1 MKPDIEGIKGIDHMD
16 FKDQEPKEAM
26 TDEQLSALLRKWDVE
41 GAPAHLET
49 RVFAARGTLNGSRR
63 GWMLIPAIACAS
75 AFVLGAGLWLIRPRP
90 APLVPVTTVV
100 VTQPQAAPAET
111 QVVVNGPG
119 STAPVQPIPALGAQP
134 NEIAP
139 PRYAP
144 AHVDFFS
151 DLLVDSGQASPFA
164 AKPAP
169 EPAPQPAP
177 QQAQNNPPLP
187 AGVYRPG
194 NGVTAPG
201 LVSKREPEYSEEAR
215 IARLGGA
222 AMIQLVVGEDG
233 TGRNMKVTQPLGLG
247 LDEKAIEAVK
257 AWTFKPGVK
266 DGAAVPV
273 LANIQI
279 NFRLLDDPAAA
290 QPWHLTR
297 ALFTPA
303 AGAVRPVLLQAP
315 YPTDSGNPDNDS
327 VRISFDVDEN
337 GVPINFH
344 SPSAANPRLEA
355 EAIGI
360 LSGWR
365 FRPGTSSSKPVSTPA
380 TFDFAHVT
388 STQTT
393 PAGPVEGPTISA
405 DAATAARNLIDKTTP
420 VYPREAKAARVQGKV
435 SLQVHIGKDGHVVSA
450 SVISGD
456 PLLTP
461 AALEA
466 VRQWL
471 YRPTLMNGVPVDVNT
486 QVDVNFT
493 LSQ

>member
-1 MKPDIEGIKGIDHMD
+1 MD
-16 FKDQEPKEAM
+16 FKDQESKNQEAM
-26 TDEQLSALLRKWDVE
+26 TDEQLSALLRKWDVD

-49 RVFAARGTLNGSRR
+49 RVLAARRPSNGSRCR
-63 GWMLIPAIACAS
+63 WMLIPAIACAL
-75 AFVLGAGLWLIRPRP
+75 AFVLGAGLWLMRPRP
-90 APLVPVTTVV
+90 AALVPVSAVV
-100 VTQPQAAPAET
+100 VTQPQATPRET
-111 QVVVNGPG
+111 PVVFDRPG
-119 STAPVQPIPALGAQP
+119 STASVRPTLATTAQP
-134 NEIAP
+134 DETVGP
-139 PRYAP
+139 HYGPV
-144 AHVDFFS
+144 HVDFFS
-151 DLLVDSGQASPFA
+151 DPLGDAGKASSFA

-169 EPAPQPAP
+169 EPFP
-177 QQAQNNPPLP
+177 QQASQPAQNNPPLP
-187 AGVYRPG
+187 PGVYRPG
-194 NGVTAPG
+194 NGVAPPG
-201 LVSKREPEYSEEAR
+201 LLKKTEPEYSEEAR
-215 IARLGGA
+215 IAKLGGA

-233 TGRNMKVTQPLGLG
+233 TGRNINVTQPLGLG
-247 LDEKAIEAVK
+247 LDEKAVEAVK
-257 AWTFKPGVK
+257 AWIFKPGVK
-266 DGAAVPV
+266 DGAPVPV

-315 YPTDSGNPDNDS
+315 YPADAGSPDNDS
-327 VRISFDVDEN
+327 VRVSFDVDQN
-337 GVPINFH
+337 GVPINFRGQ
-344 SPSAANPRLEA
+344 SAANPKLEA

-360 LSGWR
+360 LSAWR
-365 FRPGTSSSKPVSTPA
+365 FRPGTSNGKPVSTPA
-380 TFDFAHVT
+380 TFDFAHIT

-393 PAGPVEGPTISA
+393 PAGPTEGPAISV
-405 DAATAARNLIDKTTP
+405 DGATAAGRLIDKVQP
-420 VYPREAKAARVQGKV
+420 VYPREAKSARIQGKV

-456 PLLTP
+456 PMLTP

-471 YRPTLMNGVPVDVNT
+471 YRPTLMNGVPVEVNT